1 MTDKIATALGMT
13 LRPSRRNVLKGLG
26 VAAGGVVLGAPFVRR
41 AQAQAAPLVWYGTS
55 SVESMEGWANLFRE
69 VAGTTV
75 ETFRAGGIK
84 LTQKFEAELAA
95 GQLRCSVIDN
105 ASIGVFMDWVDRGL
119 IEQYESP
126 EAASFAT
133 DIRAPGYWTPIKGLL
148 PLISYNRDRIQDEE
162 APKTWEDILDPKWRG
177 KMVIADA
184 AESGSAMHWFAA
196 LMKKYGKQFMVEL
209 SKQDVLIRQSSGAVT
224 ETVTSGERPLSPLS
238 LEYATFEA
246 IEAGANLQLVIPE
259 EGVPMTYVVMGIPKS
274 APNLEAGKKFLD
286 FALSSKAQTWW
297 QEKFNT
303 PSMRSDAAPMKH
315 ERGWRPISEIKRISS
330 SVDDMR
336 DFHARQVELLDTWIE
351 LFK

>member
-1 MTDKIATALGMT
+1 MTNHITKGPGMP
-13 LRPSRRNVLKGLG
+13 LRPTRRSVLQGIG
-26 VAAGGVVLGAPFVRR
+26 VAAGGALLASPYISR
-41 AQAQAAPLVWYGTS
+41 AHAQGAPLVWYGTS
-55 SVESMEGWANLFRE
+55 SVESMEGWANQFRE
-69 VAGTTV
+69 TTGTAV

-105 ASIGVFMDWVDRGL
+105 ASVGVFMDWVDRGL
-119 IEQYESP
+119 VEKYDSP
-126 EAASFAT
+126 EAAAYPE
-133 DIRAPGYWTPIKGLL
+133 DIRAPGYWTPVKGLL
-148 PLISYNRDRIQDEE
+148 PLISYNRDSIPDEE

-196 LMKKYGKQFMVEL
+196 MMKHYGKEFMVEL
-209 SKQDVLIRQSSGAVT
+209 SKQDVLVRQSSGAVT

-259 EGVPMTYVVMGIPKS
+259 EGVPMTYVVMGIPKG
-274 APNLEAGKKFLD
+274 APNLEAGKQFLD
-286 FALSSKAQTWW
+286 FALSAKAQAWW
-297 QEKFNT
+297 QEQFHT
-303 PSMRSDAAPMKH
+303 PSMRTDAAAMKH
-315 ERGWRPISEIKRISS
+315 ERGWRPISQVKRISS